1 MADPTEHLDKK
12 RVRRSIKTL
21 YVVLGGLAG
30 LIGLG
35 VLTAVVA
42 YLVVAPSLPSVAL
55 LKDIHLQV
63 PLRVYSR
70 DGQLLAAFGEKRRIP
85 LTYEQIPKLVVDAF
99 VASEDE
105 HYWDHPGVSVRGLLR
120 ATIHLALTGQK
131 SEGGGTITMQVAR
144 NFFLTREKT
153 YTRKLKEVFLALKIE
168 RELSKQDILDLYLNK
183 IYLGNRAYGVGAAAE
198 VYYGTDV
205 SRLTLPQLAMIA
217 GLPKAPST
225 DNPLINPQRALVR
238 RGYVLGR
245 MLDDGYI
252 TKDEYQQAMAAPM
265 TASYHEPAAEVNAP
279 YVAEMVRDYMTS
291 KYGDDA
297 YTAGYSVVTTID
309 SRLQPLAVQAV
320 RAGLLDYDQ
329 RHGWRG
335 PVTHVNVFADSTQTD
350 WAQLLSDRDHLGGLY
365 PALTIKVDSQSAQF
379 YVDGAGLV
387 SVDWNGMK
395 WARRYLTVN
404 SVAAPPKTAA
414 DILKRG
420 DIVYLD
426 HVSDGSWS
434 LSQVPTV
441 QGALVCLDPFD
452 GAIAALVGGFDFNA
466 SKFNRAV
473 QAHRQPGSSFK
484 PFYYSAALE
493 DGFTPA
499 SIVSDA
505 PVVVQD
511 PAFANV
517 WRPSN
522 YDKDFSGP
530 TRLRLALAHSLNL
543 ASIRVLQSIGV
554 GYAINY
560 AQKFGFDAS
569 ELPNNLTLALGSAD
583 LTPLE
588 MARGYAVFANH
599 GFRVTP
605 YFIQRIIDGSGQ
617 VLYAANPEVA
627 CDSCNTDAGNN
638 ISTPTTV
645 PTATIAV
652 AASSTTLPSM
662 PRYAPQAI
670 TPQNA
675 WLMTSMLQ
683 DVIKYGTGARA
694 QALDRSDLAGK
705 TGTTN
710 DFSNAWFDGYNNDIV
725 TVAWVGNDQPSQS
738 LGGGEQG
745 AKVALPVW
753 MDFMGPAL
761 QGVPQVPFVEPP
773 GIVQARIDPKTGL
786 LASASDPG
794 SIFEFFMAGHL
805 PPKAPTK
812 KPANGTDIF

>member
-1 MADPTEHLDKK
+1 MSVPTEHLDKK
-12 RVRRSIKTL
+12 RTRRSLKTL
-21 YVVLGGLAG
+21 YVVLASLAG
-30 LIGLG
+30 LFGLG
-35 VLTAVVA
+35 VLTVVIA
-42 YLVVAPSLPSVAL
+42 YLMVAPGLPSVAL
-55 LKDIHLQV
+55 LKDIRLQV

-85 LTYEQIPKLVVDAF
+85 LTYDQIPKPVVEAF

-105 HYWDHPGVSVRGLLR
+105 DFWEHSGVSLRGLLR
-120 ATIHLALTGQK
+120 ASIHLALTGQK
-131 SEGGGTITMQVAR
+131 TEGGGTITMQLAR
-144 NFFLTREKT
+144 NFFLTPKKT

-183 IYLGNRAYGVGAAAE
+183 IYLGNRAYGIGAAAE

-205 SRLTLPQLAMIA
+205 GHLTLPQIAMIA

-225 DNPLINPQRALVR
+225 DNPLVNPQQALVR

-245 MLDDGYI
+245 MLADEYI
-252 TKDEYQQAMAAPM
+252 TKDQYQQAMAAPM
-265 TASYHEPAAEVNAP
+265 TASYHEPIVGVNAP
-279 YVAEMVRDYMTS
+279 YLAEMVRDYMTS

-320 RAGLLDYDQ
+320 RAGLQDYDQ

-335 PVTHVNVFADSTQTD
+335 PVAQVNVAADSTHTD
-350 WAQLLSDRDHLGGLY
+350 WAQLLSDYVHVGGLY
-365 PALTIKVDSQSAQF
+365 PALTLKLESQSAQF
-379 YVDGAGLV
+379 YVDGTGLV
-387 SVDWNGMK
+387 SVDWNGLK
-395 WARRYLTVN
+395 WARRYLSVN
-404 SVAAPPKTAA
+404 AVGVSPKTAA
-414 DILKRG
+414 DILKPG

-426 HVSDGSWS
+426 HASDGSWS
-434 LSQVPTV
+434 LSQIPTA
-441 QGALVCLDPFD
+441 QGALVCMDPFD
-452 GAIAALVGGFDFNA
+452 GAIAALVGGFDFDQ

-493 DGFTPA
+493 DGLTPA
-499 SIVSDA
+499 TIVSDA

-511 PAFANV
+511 PAFANI
-517 WRPSN
+517 WRPGN
-522 YDKDFSGP
+522 YEGDFSGP

-543 ASIRVLQSIGV
+543 ASIRVLQTIGV

-560 AQKFGFDAS
+560 AEKFGFDAS

-605 YFIQRIIDGSGQ
+605 YLIQRIIDGSGQ
-617 VLYAANPEVA
+617 VVYAANPEVA
-627 CDSCNTDAGNN
+627 CDSCSVDAST
-638 ISTPTTV
+638 STPAPTPAPAATTS
-645 PTATIAV
+645 TARPAFAPPAI
-652 AASSTTLPSM
+652 PQF
-662 PRYAPQAI
+662 APQAI

-675 WLMTSMLQ
+675 WIMTSMLQ

-710 DFSNAWFDGYNNDIV
+710 DWSNAWFDGYNNDIV
-725 TVAWVGNDQPSQS
+725 TVVWFGNDQPSES
-738 LGGGEQG
+738 LGDGEQG
-745 AKVALPVW
+745 AKAALPVW

-761 QGVPQVPFVEPP
+761 QYVPQVPFVEPP

-805 PPKAPTK
+805 PPKAPAK
-812 KPANGTDIF
+812 KPANGNDIF

>member
-1 MADPTEHLDKK
+1 MH
-12 RVRRSIKTL
+12 RSLKTL
-21 YVVLGGLAG
+21 YVVIGTLAG
-30 LIGLG
+30 LCGLG
-35 VLTAVVA
+35 FLAFAIA
-42 YLVVAPSLPSVAL
+42 YLVVAPSLPSVAV
-55 LKDIHLQV
+55 LKDIRLQV

-70 DGQLLAAFGEKRRIP
+70 DGQLLATFGEKRRIP
-85 LTYEQIPKLVVDAF
+85 LTYDQIPKPVVDAF

-105 HYWDHPGVSVRGLLR
+105 DFWEHPGVSVRGLLR

-131 SEGGGTITMQVAR
+131 TEGGGTITMQLAR
-144 NFFLTREKT
+144 NFFLTRKKT

-168 RELSKQDILDLYLNK
+168 RELSKEDILDLYLNK
-183 IYLGNRAYGVGAAAE
+183 IYLGNRAYGIGAAAE

-205 SRLTLPQLAMIA
+205 GHLTLPQLAMIA

-225 DNPLINPQRALVR
+225 DNPLINPQQALVR

-245 MLDDGYI
+245 MFADGYI
-252 TKDEYQQAMAAPM
+252 TKDQYQQAMAAPM
-265 TASYHEPAAEVNAP
+265 TATYHEPIVGVNAP
-279 YVAEMVRDYMTS
+279 YLAEMVRDYMTS

-297 YTAGYSVVTTID
+297 YTAGYSVITTID

-335 PVTHVNVFADSTQTD
+335 PVAHVNLTADSSQAD
-350 WAQLLSDRDHLGGLY
+350 WMQAVADSDHVGDLY
-365 PALTIKVDSQSAQF
+365 PALVVKLADQSAQL

-387 SVDWNGMK
+387 SVDWNGLK
-395 WARRYLTVN
+395 WARRYLSVN
-404 SVAAPPKTAA
+404 SVGTPPKTAT

-420 DIVYLD
+420 DVVYLD
-426 HVSDGSWS
+426 RASDGSWS
-434 LSQVPTV
+434 LSQIPTV
-441 QGALVCLDPFD
+441 QGALVCMDPFD
-452 GAIAALVGGFDFNA
+452 GAIAALVGGFDFDQ

-499 SIVSDA
+499 SIISDA

-522 YDKDFSGP
+522 YEGDFSGP

-543 ASIRVLQSIGV
+543 ASIRVLQGIGV

-588 MARGYAVFANH
+588 MARGYSVFANH

-605 YFIQRIIDGSGQ
+605 YFIQRVIDGSGQ
-617 VLYAANPEVA
+617 TVYAANPQVA
-627 CDSCNTDAGNN
+627 CDTCTVDAGNV
-638 ISTPTTV
+638 IPAPIPAPAATTST
-645 PTATIAV
+645 TATI
-652 AASSTTLPSM
+652 TLVPPAM
-662 PRYAPQAI
+662 PQFAPQAI

-675 WLMTSMLQ
+675 WIMTSMLQ

-725 TVAWVGNDQPSQS
+725 TVVWVGNDQPSQS
-738 LGGGEQG
+738 LGEGEQG
-745 AKVALPVW
+745 AKAALPVW
-753 MDFMGPAL
+753 MNFMGPAL
-761 QGVPQVPFVEPP
+761 QGVPQAPFVEPP

-786 LASASDPG
+786 LAGASDPS

-812 KPANGTDIF
+812 KPANGNDIF

>member
-1 MADPTEHLDKK
+1 M
-12 RVRRSIKTL
+12 RRSLKTL
-21 YVVLGGLAG
+21 YVVIGTLAG
-30 LIGLG
+30 LFGLG
-35 VLTAVVA
+35 VLAVVIA
-42 YLVVAPSLPSVAL
+42 YLVVAPSLPSVAV

-70 DGQLLAAFGEKRRIP
+70 DGQLLATFGEKRRIP
-85 LTYEQIPKLVVDAF
+85 LTYDQIPKPVVDAF
-99 VASEDE
+99 VAAEDE

-120 ATIHLALTGQK
+120 AAIHLALTGQK
-131 SEGGGTITMQVAR
+131 TEGGGTITMQVAR

-198 VYYGTDV
+198 VYYGTDI
-205 SRLTLPQLAMIA
+205 SHLSLPQFAMIA

-245 MLDDGYI
+245 MLADGYI
-252 TKDEYQQAMAAPM
+252 TQDQYQQAMTAPL
-265 TASYHEPAAEVNAP
+265 TASYHEPTAEVNAP
-279 YVAEMVRDYMTS
+279 YLAEMVRDYMTT

-320 RAGLLDYDQ
+320 RTGLLDYDQ

-335 PVTHVNVFADSTQTD
+335 PVAHVDVPADSSQSD
-350 WAQLLSDRDHLGGLY
+350 WSQQVSDRNHVGGLY
-365 PALTIKVDSQSAQF
+365 PALTIKVESQSVQF

-387 SVDWNGMK
+387 TVNWNGLK
-395 WARRYLTVN
+395 WARRYLSVN
-404 SVAAPPKTAA
+404 AVGAAPKTAA

-426 HVSDGSWS
+426 HATDGSWS

-441 QGALVCLDPFD
+441 QGALVCIDPFD
-452 GAIAALVGGFDFNA
+452 GAIAALVGGFDFGA

-499 SIVSDA
+499 SVVSDA

-511 PAFANV
+511 PAFDNT
-517 WRPSN
+517 WRPGN
-522 YDKDFSGP
+522 YERDFNGP

-543 ASIRVLQSIGV
+543 VSIRVLQSIGV
-554 GYAINY
+554 RYAINY
-560 AQKFGFDAS
+560 AQKFGFDSS

-588 MARGYAVFANH
+588 MVRGYAVFANH

-617 VLYAANPEVA
+617 VLYAANPQVA
-627 CDSCNTDAGNN
+627 CDTCSVDAGNTT
-638 ISTPTTV
+638 STP
-645 PTATIAV
+645 V
-652 AASSTTLPSM
+652 AAPVSATAAATSGLVTQAM
-662 PRYAPQAI
+662 PQFAPQAI

-675 WLMTSMLQ
+675 WIMTNMLQ

-725 TVAWVGNDQPSQS
+725 TVVWVGNDQPSQS
-738 LGGGEQG
+738 LGNGEQG
-745 AKVALPVW
+745 AKAALPVW

-761 QGVPQVPFVEPP
+761 QDVPQAPFVEPP
-773 GIVQARIDPKTGL
+773 GIVQARIDSKTGL
-786 LASASDPG
+786 LASASDPN

-805 PPKAPTK
+805 PPKAPAK
-812 KPANGTDIF
+812 KAKGTDIF

>member
-1 MADPTEHLDKK
+1 M
-12 RVRRSIKTL
+12 RRSLKTL
-21 YVVLGGLAG
+21 YVVIGVLAG
-30 LIGLG
+30 LFGLG
-35 VLTAVVA
+35 MLTIVVA
-42 YLVVAPSLPSVAL
+42 YIVVAPSLPPVAV

-70 DGQLLAAFGEKRRIP
+70 DGQLLASFGEKRRIP
-85 LTYEQIPKLVVDAF
+85 LTYDQIPKLTVEAF
-99 VASEDE
+99 VAAEDE
-105 HYWDHPGVSVRGLLR
+105 HYWEHPGVSIRGLLR
-120 ATIHLALTGQK
+120 AGIHLALTGQK
-131 SEGGGTITMQVAR
+131 TEGGGTITMQVAR
-144 NFFLTREKT
+144 NFFLSREKT

-168 RELSKQDILDLYLNK
+168 HELSKEDILDLYLNK

-205 SRLTLPQLAMIA
+205 AHLTLPQIAMIA

-225 DNPLINPQRALVR
+225 DNPLVNPQRALVR

-245 MLDDGYI
+245 MRDDGYI
-252 TKDEYQQAMAAPM
+252 TQDEYQQSMAAPM

-279 YVAEMVRDYMTS
+279 YIAEMVRDYMTS

-320 RAGLLDYDQ
+320 RTGLLNYDQ
-329 RHGWRG
+329 RHGWRS
-335 PVTHVNVFADSTQTD
+335 PVAHVTVPADSKPTD
-350 WAQLLSDRDHLGGLY
+350 LAQLVAGRAHIGGLY
-365 PALTIKVDSQSAQF
+365 PAVTLTVENQSADF
-379 YVDGAGLV
+379 YVDGAGMV
-387 SVDWNGMK
+387 TVDWDGLK
-395 WARRYLTVN
+395 WARRFLSINAVGA
-404 SVAAPPKTAA
+404 SPKIAN

-420 DIVYLD
+420 DIVYLKRD
-426 HVSDGSWS
+426 SDGSWS
-434 LSQVPTV
+434 LSQVPSA
-441 QGALVCLDPFD
+441 QGALVCMDPFD
-452 GAIAALVGGFDFNA
+452 GAIAALVGGFDFNV

-522 YDKDFSGP
+522 YEEEFSGP
-530 TRLRLALAHSLNL
+530 VRLRVALAHSLNL
-543 ASIRVLQSIGV
+543 ASIRVLQTIGV
-554 GYAINY
+554 KYAINY
-560 AQKFGFDAS
+560 VQKFGFNAS
-569 ELPNNLTLALGSAD
+569 ELPNDLTLALGSAD

-588 MARGYAVFANH
+588 MADGYAVFANH
-599 GFRVTP
+599 GYRVMP
-605 YFIQRIIDGSGQ
+605 YFIQRVLDGSGQ
-617 VLYAANPEVA
+617 VIYSANPQVA
-627 CDSCNTDAGNN
+627 CDTC
-638 ISTPTTV
+638 STG
-645 PTATIAV
+645 TA
-652 AASSTTLPSM
+652 AASSDPVATQAPAPTTKSAVSTSVTPQM
-662 PRYAPQAI
+662 PQFAPQVI

-675 WLMTSMLQ
+675 WIMTSMLQ
-683 DVIKYGTGARA
+683 DVIRYGTGVRA

-725 TVAWVGNDQPSQS
+725 SVVWIGNDQPSQS
-738 LGGGEQG
+738 LGESEQG
-745 AKVALPVW
+745 AKAALPVW

-761 QGVPQVPFVEPP
+761 QGVPQAPFIEPP

-786 LASASDPG
+786 LASANTPG
-794 SIFEFFMAGHL
+794 SIFEYFMAGHL
-805 PPKAPTK
+805 PPKAKPK
-812 KPANGTDIF
+812 KAANGNDIF